1 MTSSGSPM
9 KIVANSAD
17 TICTFIL
24 SSPSLTSTSS
34 VETPRSVLYGIAK
47 DDPGPSNDE
56 ALRKTDIVRTSAGGG
71 EVGRRPDD
79 DDGPESIYL

>member
-1 MTSSGSPM
+1 M
-9 KIVANSAD
+9 KIVAKSAD

-47 DDPGPSNDE
+47 DDPGPSNDD
-56 ALRKTDIVRTSAGGG
+56 ALRRTDIVRTSAGVG

-79 DDGPESIYL
+79 GGGP

>member
-1 MTSSGSPM
+1 MRWTDGSPM

-47 DDPGPSNDE
+47 DDPGPSNDD
-56 ALRKTDIVRTSAGGG
+56 ALRKTDMALTSAGVGVG

-79 DDGPESIYL
+79 DDGP